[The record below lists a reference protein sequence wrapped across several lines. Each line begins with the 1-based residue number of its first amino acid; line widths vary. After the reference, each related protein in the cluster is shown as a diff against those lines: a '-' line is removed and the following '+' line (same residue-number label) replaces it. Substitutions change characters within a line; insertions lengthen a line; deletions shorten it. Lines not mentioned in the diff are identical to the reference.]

1 VVPFCLGQR
10 IAEFKSILRE
20 NPGCSFS
27 LRCAKPDAITNR
39 QALDFDTWNA
49 QIGSGGSNLRDL
61 VNLEAR
67 RIEPG
72 FIE

>member
-1 VVPFCLGQR
+1 MVPSCLGQR

-20 NPGCSFS
+20 YPGRSFS
-27 LRCAKPDAITNR
+27 LRCAKPDATTNR

-49 QIGSGGSNLRDL
+49 QIGSSGSDLRDL
-61 VNLEAR
+61 INLEAR